1 MYDGDGDG
9 GWSGGCSYGDGGGDN
24 EDENDDNDDV
34 NMYEN
39 YDFWCRLL
47 KKNMNCVTFVLL
59 HFSCFYFFLSLL
71 YNKKLSFYA
80 IFIAQNISV
89 IND

>member
-39 YDFWCRLL
+39 YNFWCRLL
-47 KKNMNCVTFVLL
+47 KKKHELCDFRVIT
-59 HFSCFYFFLSLL
+59 FFLFLFFL
-71 YNKKLSFYA
+71 K
-80 IFIAQNISV
+80 FII
-89 IND
+89 